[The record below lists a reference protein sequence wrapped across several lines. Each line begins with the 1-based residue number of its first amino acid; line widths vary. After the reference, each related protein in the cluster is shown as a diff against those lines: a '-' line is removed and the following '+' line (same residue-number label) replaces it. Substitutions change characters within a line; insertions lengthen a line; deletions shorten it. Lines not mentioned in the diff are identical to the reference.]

1 MPDEALHSRLGSLVE
16 GYEPASPET
25 LASHAVEGVVP
36 SAVVAPGSVESLAAT
51 VRMASEQGYAVV
63 PKGGGTKMDFGHPP
77 TRADI
82 VVSLERLNRIVVHE
96 PADQTATVE
105 AGINMARLQAGLGE
119 RGQYLPLDPPHG
131 DAGTLGGV
139 LATNASGVLRA
150 SFGTARDL
158 VIGVRVVQADGT
170 VVRSGGQVVKN
181 VAGYD
186 LNKMYIGSLGTLGIL
201 AEVNLKLQPLPATG
215 RIVVGLMPGSA
226 AATECAFRVMDSEIM
241 PSFLELANPAAGTLI
256 SKEAGVETNGAGGT
270 EGVHGART
278 SGGSSGPNGPNS
290 ASGPSGSIGPIGPN
304 GPNSSSG
311 PSGRNERDFALVAG
325 MIGPDE
331 TVDWQCGE
339 CERLFR
345 EMGAVRVVRVDGD
358 GYHRLLNAMRA
369 FPAGRLLPP
378 GMGPGLTCRAG
389 VTPDRVDTLFRLAE
403 EGCRR
408 LSIGCA
414 MLSHFTSGHVAFVFY
429 RDGTFQVPDFD
440 GLAGLVGELRNAS
453 EQDGVFV
460 VEHAPAALKERV
472 DVWGSTRGNRRIMEM
487 LKDRFDPKGTLN
499 PGRFTDGI

>member
-1 MPDEALHSRLGSLVE
+1 MPDEVLHSRLGSLVE

-51 VRMASEQGYAVV
+51 VKMASELGYAVV

-158 VIGVRVVQADGT
+158 VIGARVVQADGT

-201 AEVNLKLQPLPATG
+201 AEVNLKLQPLPAAG
-215 RIVVGLMPGSA
+215 RIVVGLMPGSTA
-226 AATECAFRVMDSEIM
+226 AAECAFRVMDSEIM

-256 SKEAGVETNGAGGT
+256 AKEAGVETNGAGVT
-270 EGVHGART
+270 EGVHGAGT
-278 SGGSSGPNGPNS
+278 SGGSNDPNG
-290 ASGPSGSIGPIGPN
+290 
-304 GPNSSSG
+304 SSG
-311 PSGRNERDFALVAG
+311 PSGPSGPSGRDERDFALVAG

-331 TVDWQCGE
+331 TVAWQSGE

-358 GYHRLLNAMRA
+358 GYRRLLNAMRA
-369 FPAGRLLPP
+369 FPAGRLVPP
-378 GMGPGLTCRAG
+378 GIGPGLTCRAG
-389 VTPDRVDTLFRLAE
+389 VTPDRVDTLFRLVE

-414 MLSHFTSGHVAFVFY
+414 MLSHFASGHVAFVFY

-440 GLAGLVGELRNAS
+440 GLAGLVRVLRNAS
-453 EQDGVFV
+453 EQEGVFV
-460 VEHAPAALKERV
+460 VEHAPTALKERV

-487 LKDRFDPKGTLN
+487 LKYRFDPKGTLN
-499 PGRFTDGI
+499 PGRFTDRI